1 MATVYISKKCHL
13 KIKKLRPFFVFC
25 LLCSLCLQIFHRDS
39 VVQKFHHV
47 TVEIEAALSQI
58 PYDTVE
64 VSEEVREQVLITSF
78 FFLGFEVDQS
88 LIKI

>member
-1 MATVYISKKCHL
+1 M
-13 KIKKLRPFFVFC
+13 
-25 LLCSLCLQIFHRDS
+25 
-39 VVQKFHHV
+39 QKFHDV

-78 FFLGFEVDQS
+78 FFLGFEDNQS
-88 LIKI
+88 LVKI